1 MVKKFAIK
9 PWMIIVASVVVIG
22 GVALFFVLNKGDDNS
37 TPTDKSNESVKKS
50 IVTEKEM
57 VSLLCESVEFTS
69 KEQEKQ
75 AREELKKEF
84 GGLN

>member
-1 MVKKFAIK
+1 MENNLK
-9 PWMIIVASVVVIG
+9 MSSTSLTTNIIHG
-22 GVALFFVLNKGDDNS
+22 LLLLL
-37 TPTDKSNESVKKS
+37 VKKS

-57 VSLLCESVEFTS
+57 VSLLCESVEFTA